1 MAPVTIK
8 IGDADV
14 DPRDVAGI
22 SRGGVGENITHTL
35 VVHTFPVKKV
45 NICVCVSLCRFSS
58 V

>member
-22 SRGGVGENITHTL
+22 TRGTVGENSTTHHTL

-45 NICVCVSLCRFSS
+45 RNNNGQCI
-58 V
+58 